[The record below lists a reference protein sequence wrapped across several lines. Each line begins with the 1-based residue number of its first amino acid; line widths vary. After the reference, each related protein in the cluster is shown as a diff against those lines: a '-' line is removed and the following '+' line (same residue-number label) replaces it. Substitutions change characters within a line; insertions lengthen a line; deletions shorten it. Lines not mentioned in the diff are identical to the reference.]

1 MRGIYEDV
9 YRLREEHTI
18 TEETKH
24 ITDLR
29 ALFSFMEQQAM
40 KQRDVDMRRIRRDE
54 FM

>member
-9 YRLREEHTI
+9 YRLRRAI

-29 ALFSFMEQQAM
+29 ALFSFMEQRAM

>member
-1 MRGIYEDV
+1 MRGRYEDV

-24 ITDLR
+24 IIDLR
-29 ALFSFMEQQAM
+29 ARFSFMEQRAM

-54 FM
+54 FI